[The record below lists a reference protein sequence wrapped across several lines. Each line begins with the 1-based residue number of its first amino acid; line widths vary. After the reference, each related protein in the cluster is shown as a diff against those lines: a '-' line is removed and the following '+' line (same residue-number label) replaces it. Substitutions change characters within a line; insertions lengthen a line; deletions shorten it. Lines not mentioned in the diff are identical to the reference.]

1 MWAERRV
8 CDIFDSTLFPEC
20 SDRHRKYHS
29 GAALPGEAIPLQQP
43 ANAYAAKG
51 MYREALAEYEKYAAF
66 IPGNPLALAYVGY
79 AHARLVSEI
88 GRSAGSS
95 SSGRLR
101 RKGTCLPFPTPSF
114 MSDWARRSRPSRG
127 WRRLAKSAPIFSP
140 TSKCTRSGIPCA
152 QTPVSK
158 ICFDVSAYRNS
169 TGRDCFGNREAAS
182 QPAFWDAGGIH
193 MAL

>member
-79 AHARLVSEI
+79 AHARLGERNRALRGLEQLRAASTQRYVPAVSYALVYVGLGEKEQAFTWLEKACEERTNFLAYLKVHAI
-88 GRSAGSS
+88 WDPLRSDP
-95 SSGRLR
+95 RFKDLLR
-101 RKGTCLPFPTPSF
+101 RVGL
-114 MSDWARRSRPSRG
+114 
-127 WRRLAKSAPIFSP
+127 
-140 TSKCTRSGIPCA
+140 
-152 QTPVSK
+152 
-158 ICFDVSAYRNS
+158 
-169 TGRDCFGNREAAS
+169 S
-182 QPAFWDAGGIH
+182 Q
-193 MAL
+193 